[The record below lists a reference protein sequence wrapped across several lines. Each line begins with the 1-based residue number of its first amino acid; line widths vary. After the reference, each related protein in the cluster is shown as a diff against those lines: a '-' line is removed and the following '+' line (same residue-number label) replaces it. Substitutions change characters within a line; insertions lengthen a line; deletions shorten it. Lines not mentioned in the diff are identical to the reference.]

1 MWKSKCYGASVLNR
15 RVVLH
20 AIDAT
25 MHPTHGL
32 ISTQEAARREQRVE
46 GFVRRVR
53 GPVEVDEGV
62 AFQRA
67 EPVRL
72 WCRVDGVWRG
82 RGATRMPPVAPEPP
96 RMGKNQCA

>member
-1 MWKSKCYGASVLNR
+1 MHWKQRLE
-15 RVVLH
+15 
-20 AIDAT
+20 
-25 MHPTHGL
+25 GL
-32 ISTQEAARREQRVE
+32 
-46 GFVRRVR
+46 VRRVR
-53 GPVEVDEGV
+53 RPVEVDEGV

-72 WCRVDGVWRG
+72 WCRVDGVWRHPYAIDAISTFG